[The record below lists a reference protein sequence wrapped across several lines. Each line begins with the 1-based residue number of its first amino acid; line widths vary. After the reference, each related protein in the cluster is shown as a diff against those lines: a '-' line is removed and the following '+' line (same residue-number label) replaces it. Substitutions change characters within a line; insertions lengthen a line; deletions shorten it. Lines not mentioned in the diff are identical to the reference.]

1 MQKRIYFACFSFFYI
16 SIVFPCKGVSLLET
30 TKTVVSVDSIQSQL
44 HDTIKSVTLQE
55 VVIVKQLNHLNEMAK
70 VDLKINPVNS
80 SQEVLRSV
88 PGLFIAQHAG
98 GGKAEQ
104 MFLRGFDLDHGTDI
118 SISVDG
124 MPVNMVSH
132 AHGQGYA
139 DLHFLQPETI
149 ESIDFDKGPYN
160 VTKGDLATAGYVAFK
175 TKDRMDNDV
184 SLEIGQFNTQRLR
197 ASYSFLNNEK
207 QSFYVSSAFLMS
219 DGYFKSSQNFK
230 RFNLMGKYTY
240 WSEDSRFSVMLSHFN
255 STWNA
260 SGQIPQRAVDE
271 GLITRF
277 GALDDTEGGNT
288 DRTNVNLTHIK
299 TLNNGASV
307 SSNAWLSYYR
317 FNLYSNFT
325 FFLKDSV
332 NGDQINQ
339 RENRLLGGTNSEYS
353 QSFDWGKTN
362 WQVKGGI
369 GFRYDQVNDL
379 ALYHTVSRQRIG
391 TFALGDV
398 NESSLYG
405 YASANIEW
413 GKWMFNP
420 AVRVDY
426 FSFDYVDRT
435 LSEYQDPKVNR
446 AIVSPKLN
454 LIYRLNPN
462 LQFLLKTG
470 KGFHSNDARVVVA
483 ERGKSILPA
492 AYGADFG
499 ILWKP
504 IPSIMLNA
512 TAWYLWMQQEFVYVG
527 DDAVVEPS
535 GKSRRNG
542 LDFGLRWEFLDKWYF
557 QADYTYSHARSIGE
571 PEGENYIP
579 LAPVHTFVTG
589 LNYQWKGMTASLR
602 CRYLGD
608 RPASEDYSITAKG
621 YFVADLNASYTYKRF
636 TFGAMI
642 ENLFNTE
649 WNEAQFAT
657 ETRLQGEPNPI
668 SELHFTPGTP
678 FNARGFVTLRF

>member
-1 MQKRIYFACFSFFYI
+1 MHERNYFAWLLLSYI
-16 SIVFPCKGVSLLET
+16 SIIFPCRGADFPEKE
-30 TKTVVSVDSIQSQL
+30 KTDIAVDSLHYQP
-44 HDTIKSVTLQE
+44 HDTIRSFTLQE
-55 VVIVKQLNHLNEMAK
+55 VVIVKQLNHLNEIAK

-118 SISVDG
+118 NISVDG

-175 TKDRMDNDV
+175 TKDRMDNNV

-197 ASYSFLNNEK
+197 ASYSFLNNTK

-288 DRTNVNLTHIK
+288 DRTNLNLTHIK
-299 TLNNGASV
+299 TLNNGATI

-325 FFLKDSV
+325 FFLKDSI

-339 RENRLLGGTNSEYS
+339 RESRLLGGTHSEYS
-353 QSFDWGKTN
+353 QSFDWGKTD

-405 YASANIEW
+405 YVSANIEW

-426 FSFDYVDRT
+426 FTFDYVDRT

-454 LIYRLNPN
+454 LIYRLNPK

-483 ERGKSILPA
+483 ENGKSTLPA

-499 ILWKP
+499 VLWKP
-504 IPSIMLNA
+504 LPAIMLNA
-512 TAWYLWMQQEFVYVG
+512 TGWYLWMQQEFVYVG

-535 GKSRRNG
+535 GKSRRYG
-542 LDFGLRWEFLDKWYF
+542 LDLGLRWDFFNKWYF
-557 QADYTYSHARSIGE
+557 QADYTYSHARSIE
-571 PEGENYIP
+571 DPDGENYIP
-579 LAPVHTFVTG
+579 LAPIHTFVTG
-589 LNYQWKGMTASLR
+589 LNYQWKGITASLR

-608 RPASEDYSITAKG
+608 RPANEDYSITAEG

-657 ETRLQGEPNPI
+657 ETRLQEEPDPI

>member
-1 MQKRIYFACFSFFYI
+1 MHERNYFSWLLLFYTSTI
-16 SIVFPCKGVSLLET
+16 FPCRGADFPEKA
-30 TKTVVSVDSIQSQL
+30 KTDITVDSLHYQP
-44 HDTIKSVTLQE
+44 HDTIRSFTLQE
-55 VVIVKQLNHLNEMAK
+55 VVIVKQLNHLNEIAK

-118 SISVDG
+118 NISVDG

-175 TKDRMDNDV
+175 TKDRMDNNV

-197 ASYSFLNNEK
+197 VSYSFLNNTK

-288 DRTNVNLTHIK
+288 DRTNLNLTHIK
-299 TLNNGASV
+299 TLNNGATI

-325 FFLKDSV
+325 FFLKDSI

-339 RENRLLGGTNSEYS
+339 RESRLLGGTHSEYS
-353 QSFDWGKTN
+353 QSFDWGKTD

-405 YASANIEW
+405 YVSANIEW

-426 FSFDYVDRT
+426 FTFDYVDRT

-454 LIYRLNPN
+454 LIYRLNPK

-483 ERGKSILPA
+483 ENGKSTLPA

-499 ILWKP
+499 VLWKP
-504 IPSIMLNA
+504 LPSIMLNA
-512 TAWYLWMQQEFVYVG
+512 TGWYLWMQQEFVYVG

-535 GKSRRNG
+535 GKSRRYG
-542 LDFGLRWEFLDKWYF
+542 LDLGLRWDFFNKWYF
-557 QADYTYSHARSIGE
+557 QADYTYSHARSIE
-571 PEGENYIP
+571 DPDGENYIP
-579 LAPVHTFVTG
+579 LAPIHTFVTG
-589 LNYQWKGMTASLR
+589 LNYQWKGITASLR

-608 RPASEDYSITAKG
+608 RPANEDYSITAEG

-642 ENLFNTE
+642 ENLFNTK

-657 ETRLQGEPNPI
+657 ETRLQEEPDPI

>member
-1 MQKRIYFACFSFFYI
+1 MHERNYFAWLLLSYI
-16 SIVFPCKGVSLLET
+16 SIIFPCRGADFPEKV
-30 TKTVVSVDSIQSQL
+30 KTDIAVDSLHYQP
-44 HDTIKSVTLQE
+44 HDTIRSFTLQE
-55 VVIVKQLNHLNEMAK
+55 VVIVKQLNHLNEIAK

-118 SISVDG
+118 NISVDG

-175 TKDRMDNDV
+175 TKDRMDNNV

-197 ASYSFLNNEK
+197 ASYSFLNNTK

-288 DRTNVNLTHIK
+288 DRTNLNLTHIK
-299 TLNNGASV
+299 TLNNGATI

-325 FFLKDSV
+325 FFLKDSI

-339 RENRLLGGTNSEYS
+339 RESRLLGGTHSEYS
-353 QSFDWGKTN
+353 QSFDWGKTD

-369 GFRYDQVNDL
+369 GFRYDQVNNL

-405 YASANIEW
+405 YVSANIEW

-426 FSFDYVDRT
+426 FTFDYVDRT

-454 LIYRLNPN
+454 LIYRLNPK

-483 ERGKSILPA
+483 ENGKSTLPA

-499 ILWKP
+499 VLWKP
-504 IPSIMLNA
+504 LPAIMLNA
-512 TAWYLWMQQEFVYVG
+512 TGWYLWMQQEFVYVG

-535 GKSRRNG
+535 GKSRRYG
-542 LDFGLRWEFLDKWYF
+542 LDLGLRWDFFNKWYF
-557 QADYTYSHARSIGE
+557 QADYTYSHARSIE
-571 PEGENYIP
+571 DPDGENYIP
-579 LAPVHTFVTG
+579 LAPIHTFVTG
-589 LNYQWKGMTASLR
+589 LNYQWKGITASLR

-608 RPASEDYSITAKG
+608 RPANEDYSITAEG

-657 ETRLQGEPNPI
+657 ETRLQEEPDPI

>member
-1 MQKRIYFACFSFFYI
+1 MHERNYFSWLLLFYI
-16 SIVFPCKGVSLLET
+16 STIFPCRGADFPEKE
-30 TKTVVSVDSIQSQL
+30 KTDIAVDSLHYQP
-44 HDTIKSVTLQE
+44 HDTIRSFTLQE
-55 VVIVKQLNHLNEMAK
+55 VVIVKQLNHLNEIAK

-118 SISVDG
+118 NISVDG

-175 TKDRMDNDV
+175 TKDRMDNNV

-197 ASYSFLNNEK
+197 ASYSFLNNTK
-207 QSFYVSSAFLMS
+207 QSFYVSSAFLKS

-288 DRTNVNLTHIK
+288 DRTNLNLTHIK
-299 TLNNGASV
+299 TLNNGATI

-325 FFLKDSV
+325 FFLKDSI

-339 RENRLLGGTNSEYS
+339 RESRLLGGTNSEYS
-353 QSFDWGKTN
+353 QSFDWGKTD

-405 YASANIEW
+405 YVSANIEW

-426 FSFDYVDRT
+426 FTFDYVDRT

-454 LIYRLNPN
+454 LIYRLNPK

-483 ERGKSILPA
+483 ENGKSTLPA

-499 ILWKP
+499 VLWKP
-504 IPSIMLNA
+504 LPSIMLNA
-512 TAWYLWMQQEFVYVG
+512 TGWYLWMQQEFVYVG

-535 GKSRRNG
+535 GKSRRYG
-542 LDFGLRWEFLDKWYF
+542 LDLGLRWDFFNKWYF
-557 QADYTYSHARSIGE
+557 QADYTYSHARSIE
-571 PEGENYIP
+571 DPDGENYIP
-579 LAPVHTFVTG
+579 LAPIHTFVTG
-589 LNYQWKGMTASLR
+589 LNYQWKGITASLR

-608 RPASEDYSITAKG
+608 RPANEDYSITAEG

-642 ENLFNTE
+642 ENLFNTK

-657 ETRLQGEPNPI
+657 ETRLQEEPDPI
-668 SELHFTPGTP
+668 SELHFTPGAP

>member
-1 MQKRIYFACFSFFYI
+1 MHERNYFSWLLLFYTSTI
-16 SIVFPCKGVSLLET
+16 FPCRGADFPEKV
-30 TKTVVSVDSIQSQL
+30 KTDIAVDSLHYQP
-44 HDTIKSVTLQE
+44 HDTIRSFTLQE
-55 VVIVKQLNHLNEMAK
+55 VVIVKQLNHLNEIAK

-118 SISVDG
+118 NISVDG

-175 TKDRMDNDV
+175 TKDRMDNNV

-197 ASYSFLNNEK
+197 ASYSFLNNTK

-288 DRTNVNLTHIK
+288 DRTNLNLTHIK
-299 TLNNGASV
+299 TLNNGATI

-325 FFLKDSV
+325 FFLKDSI

-339 RENRLLGGTNSEYS
+339 RESRLLGGTHSEYS
-353 QSFDWGKTN
+353 QSFDWGQTD

-405 YASANIEW
+405 YVSANIEW

-426 FSFDYVDRT
+426 FTFDYVDRT

-454 LIYRLNPN
+454 LIYRLNPK

-483 ERGKSILPA
+483 ENGKSTLPA

-499 ILWKP
+499 VLWKP
-504 IPSIMLNA
+504 LPSIMLNA
-512 TAWYLWMQQEFVYVG
+512 TGWYLWMQQEFVYVG

-535 GKSRRNG
+535 GKSRRYG
-542 LDFGLRWEFLDKWYF
+542 LDLGLRWDFFNKWYF
-557 QADYTYSHARSIGE
+557 QADYTYSHARSIE
-571 PEGENYIP
+571 DPDGENYIP
-579 LAPVHTFVTG
+579 LAPIHTFVTG
-589 LNYQWKGMTASLR
+589 LNYQWKGITASLR

-608 RPASEDYSITAKG
+608 RPANEDYSITAEG

-657 ETRLQGEPNPI
+657 ETRLQEEPDPI

>member
-1 MQKRIYFACFSFFYI
+1 MHERNYFAWLLLSYI
-16 SIVFPCKGVSLLET
+16 SIVFPCRGAGFPEKEKANIALDSLHY
-30 TKTVVSVDSIQSQL
+30 QP
-44 HDTIKSVTLQE
+44 HDTIKNITLQE
-55 VVIVKQLNHLNEMAK
+55 VVIVKQLNHLNEIAK

-104 MFLRGFDLDHGTDI
+104 LFLRGFDLDHGTDI
-118 SISVDG
+118 NISVDG

-149 ESIDFDKGPYN
+149 ESIDFDKGPYT
-160 VTKGDLATAGYVAFK
+160 VGKGDLATAGYVAFK

-197 ASYSFLNNEK
+197 ASYSFLNHTK
-207 QSFYVSSAFLMS
+207 QSFYVSTAFLMS

-260 SGQIPQRAVDE
+260 SGQIPRRAVEE

-288 DRTNVNLTHIK
+288 DRTNLNLTHIK
-299 TLNNGASV
+299 TLNNGATV
-307 SSNAWLSYYR
+307 SSNVWLSYYR

-325 FFLKDSV
+325 FFLKDPV

-339 RENRLLGGTNSEYS
+339 REHRLLGGTHSEYS
-353 QSFDWGKTN
+353 RSFDWGKTN

-369 GFRYDQVNDL
+369 GFRYDRVNDL

-405 YASANIEW
+405 YVSANIEW
-413 GKWMFNP
+413 GKWMLNP

-426 FSFDYVDRT
+426 FTFDYVDRT

-446 AIVSPKLN
+446 AIASPKLN
-454 LIYRLNPN
+454 LIYRLNSH

-483 ERGKSILPA
+483 ERGKTTLPA

-499 ILWKP
+499 VLWKP
-504 IPSIMLNA
+504 VPSLMLNA
-512 TAWYLWMQQEFVYVG
+512 TAWYLWMEQEFVYVG

-535 GKSRRNG
+535 GKSRRYG
-542 LDFGLRWEFLDKWYF
+542 LDLGLRWDFFNKWYF
-557 QADYTYSHARSIGE
+557 QADYTYSHARSIE
-571 PEGENYIP
+571 DPDGENYIP

-589 LNYQWKGMTASLR
+589 LNYQWKGITASLR

-608 RPASEDYSITAKG
+608 RPANEDYSITAEG

-642 ENLFNTE
+642 ENLLNTE

-657 ETRLQGEPNPI
+657 ETRLQEESNPV

>member
-1 MQKRIYFACFSFFYI
+1 MHERNYFAWLLLFYI
-16 SIVFPCKGVSLLET
+16 SIVFPCRGAGFPEKE
-30 TKTVVSVDSIQSQL
+30 KADIAVDSLQYQP
-44 HDTIKSVTLQE
+44 HDTIKNVTLQE
-55 VVIVKQLNHLNEMAK
+55 VVIVKQLNHLNEIAK

-104 MFLRGFDLDHGTDI
+104 LFLRGFDLDHGTDI
-118 SISVDG
+118 NISVDG

-149 ESIDFDKGPYN
+149 ESIDFDKGPY
-160 VTKGDLATAGYVAFK
+160 TAGKGDLATAGYVAFK

-197 ASYSFLNNEK
+197 ASYSFLNHTK
-207 QSFYVSSAFLMS
+207 QSFYVSTAFLMS

-260 SGQIPQRAVDE
+260 SGQIPRRAVDE
-271 GLITRF
+271 GIITRF

-288 DRTNVNLTHIK
+288 DRTNLNLTHIK
-299 TLNNGASV
+299 TLNNGATV

-325 FFLKDSV
+325 FFLKDPV

-339 RENRLLGGTNSEYS
+339 REHRLLGGTHSEYS

-369 GFRYDQVNDL
+369 GFRYDRVNDL

-405 YASANIEW
+405 YVSANIEW
-413 GKWMFNP
+413 GKWMLNP

-426 FSFDYVDRT
+426 FTFDYVDRT
-435 LSEYQDPKVNR
+435 LSEYQDPKVGR
-446 AIVSPKLN
+446 AIASPKLN
-454 LIYRLNPN
+454 LIYRLNSH

-470 KGFHSNDARVVVA
+470 KGFHSNDARIVVA
-483 ERGKSILPA
+483 ERGKTTLPA

-499 ILWKP
+499 VLWKP
-504 IPSIMLNA
+504 VPSLMLNA
-512 TAWYLWMQQEFVYVG
+512 TAWYLWMEQEFVYVG

-535 GKSRRNG
+535 GKSRRYG
-542 LDFGLRWEFLDKWYF
+542 LDLGLRWDFFNKWYF
-557 QADYTYSHARSIGE
+557 QADYTYSHARSIE
-571 PEGENYIP
+571 DPDGENYIP

-589 LNYQWKGMTASLR
+589 LNYQWKGITASLR

-608 RPASEDYSITAKG
+608 RPANEDYSITAEG
-621 YFVADLNASYTYKRF
+621 YFIADLNASYTYKRF

-657 ETRLQGEPNPI
+657 ETRLQEEPNPV

>member
-1 MQKRIYFACFSFFYI
+1 MHKIVYFMCFSLFYI
-16 SIVFPCKGVSLLET
+16 STVLPCRGVNLPGKEIIVA
-30 TKTVVSVDSIQSQL
+30 VDSVKAL
-44 HDTIKSVTLQE
+44 PHDTIKNITLQE
-55 VVIVKQLNHLNEMAK
+55 VVIVKQLNHLNEISK

-80 SQEVLRSV
+80 SQEVLRFV

-118 SISVDG
+118 NISVDG
-124 MPVNMVSH
+124 MPVNMVTH

-175 TKDRMDNDV
+175 TKDRMDNEV

-197 ASYSFLNNEK
+197 ASFSFLNNRK

-240 WSEDSRFSVMLSHFN
+240 WNENSRFSVLLSHFN

-260 SGQIPQRAVDE
+260 SGQIPQRAVDS
-271 GLITRF
+271 GIITRF

-288 DRTNVNLTHIK
+288 DRTNLNLLHMQ
-299 TLNNGASV
+299 TLDNGATI

-325 FFLKDSV
+325 FFLKDPD

-339 RENRLLGGTNSEYS
+339 RENRLLGGANSEYS
-353 QSFDWGKTN
+353 QSLKWGKTD
-362 WQVKGGI
+362 WLIKGGI

-391 TFALGDV
+391 TFALGDA
-398 NESSLYG
+398 NESSMFG
-405 YASANIEW
+405 YATANIEW
-413 GKWMFNP
+413 GKWMINP
-420 AVRVDY
+420 AVRLDY
-426 FSFDYVDRT
+426 FTFDYVDRT
-435 LSEYQDPKVNR
+435 LPEYKDPKVSR
-446 AIVSPKLN
+446 AVVSPKLN
-454 LIYRLNPN
+454 FIYRLNSD
-462 LQFLLKTG
+462 LQFLLKMG

-483 ERGKSILPA
+483 QNGKSILPA

-499 ILWKP
+499 VLWKP
-504 IPSIMLNA
+504 IPSLMINA

-542 LDFGLRWEFLDKWYF
+542 LDFGIRWEFLHKWYF

-571 PEGENYIP
+571 PKGENYIP

-589 LNYQWKGMTASLR
+589 LNYQWKGVTASLR

-608 RPASEDYSITAKG
+608 RPANEDYSITAKG

-642 ENLFNTE
+642 ENLFNTR

-657 ETRLQGEPNPI
+657 ETRLQGEPESV

-678 FNARGFVTLRF
+678 FNARGFVTIRF

>member
-1 MQKRIYFACFSFFYI
+1 MHERNYFAWLLLSYI
-16 SIVFPCKGVSLLET
+16 SIIFPCRGADFPEKEKTDIAVYSLHY
-30 TKTVVSVDSIQSQL
+30 QP
-44 HDTIKSVTLQE
+44 HDTIRSFTLQE
-55 VVIVKQLNHLNEMAK
+55 VVIVKQLNHLNEIAK

-118 SISVDG
+118 NISVDG

-175 TKDRMDNDV
+175 TKDRMDNNV

-197 ASYSFLNNEK
+197 ASYSFLNNTK

-288 DRTNVNLTHIK
+288 DRTNLNLTHIK
-299 TLNNGASV
+299 TLNNGATI

-325 FFLKDSV
+325 FFLKDSI

-339 RENRLLGGTNSEYS
+339 RESRLLGGTHSEYS
-353 QSFDWGKTN
+353 QSFDWGQTD

-405 YASANIEW
+405 YVSANIEW

-426 FSFDYVDRT
+426 FTFDYVDRT

-454 LIYRLNPN
+454 LIYRLNPK

-483 ERGKSILPA
+483 ENGKSTLPA

-499 ILWKP
+499 VLWKP
-504 IPSIMLNA
+504 LPAIMLNA
-512 TAWYLWMQQEFVYVG
+512 TGWYLWMQQEFVYVG

-535 GKSRRNG
+535 GKSRRYG
-542 LDFGLRWEFLDKWYF
+542 LDLGLRWDFFNKWYF
-557 QADYTYSHARSIGE
+557 QADYTYSHARSIE
-571 PEGENYIP
+571 DPDGENYIP
-579 LAPVHTFVTG
+579 LAPIHTFVTG
-589 LNYQWKGMTASLR
+589 LNYQWKGITASLR

-608 RPASEDYSITAKG
+608 RPANEDYSITAEG

-642 ENLFNTE
+642 ENLFNTK

-657 ETRLQGEPNPI
+657 ETRLQEEPDPI

>member
-1 MQKRIYFACFSFFYI
+1 MHERNYFAWLLLSYI
-16 SIVFPCKGVSLLET
+16 SIIFPCRGADFPEKV
-30 TKTVVSVDSIQSQL
+30 KTDIAVDSLHYQP
-44 HDTIKSVTLQE
+44 HDTIRSFTLQE
-55 VVIVKQLNHLNEMAK
+55 VVIVKQLNHLNEIAK

-118 SISVDG
+118 NISVDG

-175 TKDRMDNDV
+175 TKDRMDNNV

-197 ASYSFLNNEK
+197 ASYSFLNNTK

-288 DRTNVNLTHIK
+288 DRTNLNLTHIK
-299 TLNNGASV
+299 TLNNGATI

-325 FFLKDSV
+325 FFLKDSI

-339 RENRLLGGTNSEYS
+339 RESRLLGGTHSEYS
-353 QSFDWGKTN
+353 QSFDWGQTD

-405 YASANIEW
+405 YVSANIEW

-426 FSFDYVDRT
+426 FTFDYVDRT

-454 LIYRLNPN
+454 LIYRLNPK

-483 ERGKSILPA
+483 ENGKSTLPA

-499 ILWKP
+499 VLWKP
-504 IPSIMLNA
+504 LPAIMLNA
-512 TAWYLWMQQEFVYVG
+512 TGWYLWMQQEFVYVG
-527 DDAVVEPS
+527 DDVVVEPS
-535 GKSRRNG
+535 GKSRRYG
-542 LDFGLRWEFLDKWYF
+542 LDLGLRWDFFNKWYF
-557 QADYTYSHARSIGE
+557 QADYTYSHARSIE
-571 PEGENYIP
+571 DPDGENYIP
-579 LAPVHTFVTG
+579 LAPIHTFVTG
-589 LNYQWKGMTASLR
+589 LNYQWKGITASMR

-608 RPASEDYSITAKG
+608 RPANEDYSITAEG

-657 ETRLQGEPNPI
+657 ETRLQEEPDPI